1 MLMYLVTY
9 IVFSPMGKCKNLE
22 KKFLFFLAWSCRSL
36 HTESQDCFQ
45 SSFSRWNIKCA
56 AFGLEFKYSV
66 KMQPHVLYD
75 RPRMLQIL
83 STVSHLFSWITWHAF
98 YTFTTVWLY
107 DVCPQ
112 SSKHSTQIRPLLQGK
127 YQLQWNLDL
136 SFPHWSFF
144 RMYCSQSLVPN

>member
-1 MLMYLVTY
+1 MYLVTY

-36 HTESQDCFQ
+36 HTESQACFQ

-56 AFGLEFKYSV
+56 AFGLVFKYSV
-66 KMQPHVLYD
+66 KMQQDVLYN
-75 RPRMLQIL
+75 RLRMLQIL

-107 DVCPQ
+107 DVWPQ
-112 SSKHSTQIRPLLQGK
+112 SSKHSTEIGPLLQGK
-127 YQLQWNLDL
+127 YQLTDCVLL
-136 SFPHWSFF
+136 
-144 RMYCSQSLVPN
+144 MV

>member
-1 MLMYLVTY
+1 
-9 IVFSPMGKCKNLE
+9 
-22 KKFLFFLAWSCRSL
+22 L

-45 SSFSRWNIKCA
+45 SSFSRWNIQCA
-56 AFGLEFKYSV
+56 AFGLVFKYSV
-66 KMQPHVLYD
+66 KMQQHVLYD

-83 STVSHLFSWITWHAF
+83 STVSHLFLWITWHAF

-127 YQLQWNLDL
+127 YQLTDCVLL
-136 SFPHWSFF
+136 
-144 RMYCSQSLVPN
+144 MV